1 MDRIIKVKKP
11 KTNLFKDKWIWKIA
25 WRDTKNN
32 RIRLFLYVGS
42 MLFGIAA
49 LVAVNAFNDNL
60 WKDIDNQARAFLAAD
75 LVLYANESFD
85 TLNEAYFDSLNN
97 TQAEDARLSS
107 MITFPEADV
116 SRLAKVTGI
125 KGPYPLYGPFSTFP
139 STSLEQFRNGG
150 HALID
155 ENLAMQHKIDL
166 GDSVKV
172 GTLTLPIIGF
182 VTKIPGNVNIS
193 ATFAPS
199 VYIPLDSL
207 QSTGLIQAGS
217 QIHFRKFFKH
227 LPDQKEKD
235 LLIGV
240 KPAIREYNVSW
251 ESVSYRKENL
261 SKGFEQIFRFL
272 NLMGFMALIIG
283 SIGAASSVVIYLKE
297 KTGTIA
303 TLRCLGISAHEGYL
317 IFLIQSI
324 VLGLI
329 GSIFGTVL
337 GLYLQQLIPL
347 LLQDFIPTSFSFGF
361 SWKAVFLGISTGLVS
376 TFLFSFF
383 PLKKLKHTTPTE
395 ALRSKSTITQDK
407 KQYHWPILIAIF
419 GFLLL
424 LAVVQSGSIWIALSF
439 IGGVLITCLALVF
452 VAQLLISTVRWLLSY
467 KPNFVWKQGLSN
479 LFRVNNQTFVLII
492 VIGVSTLLITTL
504 QQTHFNLI
512 KQVDLIGSQNKT
524 DLVLFG
530 VEPTQASLV
539 DSLIVGHKI
548 NNHKKIPIV
557 TVRLERIQNKSLN
570 TLKSDP
576 DHPVPAWLLY
586 QEHLIT
592 YRNTLLPTEKI
603 IEGKFTTDVNRGDS
617 IFISITNTM
626 ADQLNVGV
634 KDVIEFNVHGLMV
647 KTFVGSIRK
656 MDWQKIQNS
665 FMFVFPEGVLEKAP
679 QQYAYLLGTPH
690 SITSTTFQIELTE
703 KAPNISALDLKL
715 ALGTLNNVIDKT
727 SFVLN
732 FMMAFCLLT
741 SLTVL
746 IGAVLNSQQSRIREN
761 ILLKTIGARQKV
773 IHQIFCLEYLF
784 IGFFAA
790 SSGVI
795 LSIAASWLLTFYFFD
810 LNYYLDYVT
819 LFLLVGLIMLATLFV
834 GWLHN
839 RLLLNKSAMEILRLQ
854 A

>member
-1 MDRIIKVKKP
+1 MDRIIKVNKP
-11 KTNLFKDKWIWKIA
+11 KTNIFKDKWIWKIA

-32 RIRLFLYVGS
+32 RIRLCLYVGS

-49 LVAVNAFNDNL
+49 LVAVNAFNYNL

-75 LVLYANESFD
+75 LVLYANHDFEE
-85 TLNEAYFDSLNN
+85 LNTSYFDSLANE
-97 TQAEDARLSS
+97 QAEDARLSS
-107 MITFPEADV
+107 MISFPKSGI

-125 KGPYPLYGPFSTFP
+125 RGPYPLYGPFT
-139 STSLEQFRNGG
+139 TSPADAVELFREGG
-150 HALID
+150 YALMD
-155 ENLAMQHKIDL
+155 ENLALQHDISLMDSIDI
-166 GDSVKV
+166 
-172 GTLTLPIIGF
+172 GTLTLPVIGF

-207 QSTGLIQAGS
+207 AGTGLIQAGS
-217 QIHFRKFFKH
+217 QVHYRKFFKH
-227 LPDQKEKD
+227 LPNQKEKN
-235 LLIGV
+235 LLIAV

-272 NLMGFMALIIG
+272 NLMGFIALIIG

-297 KTGTIA
+297 KTNTIA

-317 IFLIQSI
+317 IFLIQSL
-324 VLGLI
+324 VLGFI
-329 GSIFGTVL
+329 GSVAGTL
-337 GLYLQQLIPL
+337 IGLYLQRLIPL
-347 LLQDFIPTSFSFGF
+347 LLQDFIPTTFSFGF
-361 SWKAVFLGISTGLVS
+361 SWKAALLGISTGMIS

-383 PLKKLKHTTPTE
+383 PLRRLKHTTPVE
-395 ALRSKSTITQDK
+395 AFRERPAVVKRNGQA
-407 KQYHWPILIAIF
+407 HWPVLLLITV
-419 GFLLL
+419 FLLIM
-424 LAVVQSGSIWIALSF
+424 AVIQSGSLWVGLSF
-439 IGGVLITCLALVF
+439 IGGIVITCMALIIVAQTLIYCVQVLIQKKA
-452 VAQLLISTVRWLLSY
+452 A
-467 KPNFVWKQGLSN
+467 FVWKQGLSN
-479 LFRVNNQTFVLII
+479 LFRVNNQTFVLIT

-512 KQVDLIGSQNKT
+512 KQVDLIGSQNNT

-530 VEPTQASLV
+530 VEPTQTDYI
-539 DSLIVGHKI
+539 DSLISI
-548 NNHKKIPIV
+548 QQIENQQKIPVV
-557 TVRLERIQNKSLN
+557 TIRLESINQHSLN
-570 TLKSDP
+570 ELKSHP
-576 DHPVPAWLLY
+576 DYPVPAWLLY

-592 YRNTLLPTEKI
+592 YRGALLTTEKI
-603 IEGKFTTDVNRGDS
+603 IEGKFTPRVRKGDS
-617 IFISITNTM
+617 IFISVTSTM
-626 ADQLNVGV
+626 ADQLHVGLN
-634 KDVIEFNVHGLMV
+634 DAIEFNIHGLIIN
-647 KTFVGSIRK
+647 TYVGSIRK

-679 QQYAYLLGTPH
+679 QQYAYLLGT
-690 SITSTTFQIELTE
+690 SEDKTSTNFQNILTE
-703 KAPNISALDLKL
+703 QAPNISSLDLKL

-727 SFVLN
+727 SFVIN

-741 SLTVL
+741 SLIVL

-795 LSIAASWLLTFYFFD
+795 LSIGASWLLTAYFFD
-810 LNYYLDYVT
+810 LNYYLD
-819 LFLLVGLIMLATLFV
+819 FLNLILLITVIMGATLIV

-839 RLLLNKSAMEILRLQ
+839 RVVLKKNAMEILRLP